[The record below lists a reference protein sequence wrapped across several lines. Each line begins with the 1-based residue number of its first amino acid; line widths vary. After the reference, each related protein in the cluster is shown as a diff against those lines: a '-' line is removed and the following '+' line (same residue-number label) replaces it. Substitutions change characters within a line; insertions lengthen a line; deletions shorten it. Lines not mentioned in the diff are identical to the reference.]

1 MPASLYGFIW
11 KVSRRDQLLLCAITL
26 VVAGMSMAPLELQR
40 RIVNDAIDNRDIRS
54 MLLLCGLYLAVLL
67 LQGGLK
73 YWLNVARGILVER
86 VALYLRRR
94 IFKHMVDRPAH
105 KAGAGQRIDRGAVV
119 SMTSAEVEEVAG
131 FVGDSISMPLLQA
144 GTAFGTLG
152 YLFWVQ
158 PEIAVFALALFLP
171 QMFMVPLGQRR
182 INRWAAIHARLL
194 RKLGVVIVT
203 GDDSRLTPLHSE
215 RRFNRLAE
223 GARATRV
230 LIYRVKFAL
239 TFLGNFIDAIGP
251 LIVLTVGGWLV
262 VQGKTEVGTLVVFIS
277 GFQKVA
283 DPWDQLL
290 TFYRTTSNARTKF
303 RLIVDTLPPDAV
315 KARRAVGTT
324 PPASAGG
331 SSGR

>member
-1 MPASLYGFIW
+1 MPKSLYAFIW
-11 KVSRRDQLLLCAITL
+11 RVSRREQMLLTIITL

-40 RIVNDAIDNRDIRS
+40 RIVNDAIESRDLHN
-54 MLLLCGLYLAVLL
+54 MLLLCGLYLIVLL

-73 YWLNVARGILVER
+73 YWLNVARGGLVEK
-86 VALYLRRR
+86 VALQLRRR
-94 IFKHMVDRPAH
+94 IFKHLISKPARHAAPEPKVD
-105 KAGAGQRIDRGAVV
+105 KGAIV

-131 FVGDSISMPLLQA
+131 FVGDSISVPLLQA

-158 PEIAVFALALFLP
+158 PEIAAFALALFLP
-171 QMFMVPLGQRR
+171 QIFLVPLGQRR

-194 RKLGVVIVT
+194 RKLGGVIVA
-203 GDDSRLTPLHSE
+203 GEKANLTPSHSE
-215 RRFNRLAE
+215 RRFNHLAE
-223 GARATRV
+223 GARSTRV

-251 LIVLTVGGWLV
+251 LIVLSVGGWLV
-262 VQGKTEVGTLVVFIS
+262 LQGKTEVGTLVVFIS

-290 TFYRTTSNARTKF
+290 TFYRTTSNARTKY
-303 RLIVDTLPPDAV
+303 RLILDALPHEAI
-315 KARRAVGTT
+315 KA
-324 PPASAGG
+324 
-331 SSGR
+331 

>member
-1 MPASLYGFIW
+1 LPKSLYGFIW
-11 KVSRRDQLLLCAITL
+11 KVSSRDQILLCIITL
-26 VVAGMSMAPLELQR
+26 VVTGMSMVPLELQR
-40 RIVNDAIDNRDIRS
+40 RIVNDAIENHDLRN
-54 MLLLCGLYLAVLL
+54 MLLLCGLYLVVLL

-73 YWLNVARGILVER
+73 YWLNVARGGLVER
-86 VALYLRRR
+86 VALQLRRR
-94 IFKHMVDRPAH
+94 IFKHLIGRPTRDGQPPHVD
-105 KAGAGQRIDRGAVV
+105 KGAVV

-131 FVGDSISMPLLQA
+131 FVGDSISVPLLQA

-158 PEIAVFALALFLP
+158 PEIAAFALALFLP
-171 QMFMVPLGQRR
+171 QIFLVPLGQRR

-194 RKLGVVIVT
+194 RKLGGVIVT
-203 GDDSRLTPLHSE
+203 GERAHLTPTHSE
-215 RRFNRLAE
+215 RRFNHLAE

-262 VQGKTEVGTLVVFIS
+262 LQGKTEVGTLVVFIS

-290 TFYRTTSNARTKF
+290 TFYRTTSNARTKY
-303 RLIVDTLPPDAV
+303 RLIVDALPPEAV
-315 KARRAVGTT
+315 KA
-324 PPASAGG
+324 
-331 SSGR
+331 

>member
-1 MPASLYGFIW
+1 MPRSLYGFIW
-11 KVSRRDQLLLCAITL
+11 RVSRRQQALLCLITL
-26 VVAGMSMAPLELQR
+26 AVAGLSMVPLELQR
-40 RIVNDAIDNRDIRS
+40 RIVDDAIVKGDLHT
-54 MLLLCGLYLAVLL
+54 MLLLCAIYLVVLL

-73 YWLNVARGILVER
+73 YALNVARGSLVER
-86 VALYLRRR
+86 VALQLRRR
-94 IFKHMVDRPAH
+94 IFRHLVSPERPA
-105 KAGAGQRIDRGAVV
+105 AAPEIDKGAVV

-131 FVGDSISMPLLQA
+131 FVGDAISVPLLQA

-158 PEIAVFALALFLP
+158 PEIAAFAVALFLP
-171 QMFMVPLGQRR
+171 QIFLVPLGQRR

-194 RKLGVVIVT
+194 RKLGGVIVT
-203 GDDSRLTPLHSE
+203 GERFRLTPMHQE
-215 RRFNRLAE
+215 RRFLHLAE
-223 GARATRV
+223 GARTTRV

-262 VQGKTEVGTLVVFIS
+262 LQGKAEVGTLVVFIS

-290 TFYRTTSNARTKF
+290 TFYRTTSNARTKY
-303 RLIVDTLPPDAV
+303 RLIVDALPNGAV
-315 KARRAVGTT
+315 TA
-324 PPASAGG
+324 
-331 SSGR
+331 

>member
-1 MPASLYGFIW
+1 MPKSLYAFIW
-11 KVSRRDQLLLCAITL
+11 KVSRRDQIVLCVITL

-40 RIVNDAIDNRDIRS
+40 RIVNDAIESRNLHG
-54 MLLLCGLYLAVLL
+54 MMLLCGLYLVVLL

-73 YWLNVARGILVER
+73 YWMNVARGGLVER
-86 VALYLRRR
+86 VALQLRRR
-94 IFKHMVDRPAH
+94 IFKHLIGGPVHHRDGAAH
-105 KAGAGQRIDRGAVV
+105 IDKGAVV

-131 FVGDSISMPLLQA
+131 FVGDAISVPLLQA

-158 PEIAVFALALFLP
+158 PEIAAFALALFLP
-171 QMFMVPLGQRR
+171 QIFLVPLGQRR

-194 RKLGVVIVT
+194 RKLGGVIVA
-203 GDDSRLTPLHSE
+203 GERAHLTPQHSE
-215 RRFNRLAE
+215 RRFNHLAE
-223 GARATRV
+223 GARTTRV

-262 VQGKTEVGTLVVFIS
+262 LQGKTEVGTLVVFIS

-290 TFYRTTSNARTKF
+290 TFYRTTSNARTKY
-303 RLIVDTLPPDAV
+303 RLIVDALPSEAV
-315 KARRAVGTT
+315 KG
-324 PPASAGG
+324 
-331 SSGR
+331 